1 MLNDVLGAIL
11 SILGAVAAVFLAPL
25 AFMIIFS
32 LVSGFNER
40 MSEGE

>member
-11 SILGAVAAVFLAPL
+11 SIVGAVAVVLLAPL

-32 LVSGFNER
+32 LLSGFNER
-40 MSEGE
+40 ASEGE